1 MAVMRHRPELYRWR
15 RFSQPASR
23 QKTKLDPDNVEHWIK
38 RVEQASEFA
47 VSETFSL
54 KKKSYSRGLHGPVL
68 DLETTE
74 QLQDHDE
81 AYVEAQELLNEW
93 MNSKLKLELADEQ
106 EDDAENPPPHS
117 LPPQEPPIG
126 FQKYEKFDDFYGYL
140 EDEMENTTVQDI
152 LQDLLQSEVV
162 DSGILGNLRT
172 EELKEKRKPKDPRIT
187 MELRHKQVKE
197 NRLRRQKEQEL
208 LKQKKALK
216 KMAMSEAQ
224 RQLQEENK
232 KKVLKARRE
241 EEEIQ
246 KQMVKLRKELVERRH
261 LMEEARK
268 MERKRHDLKKI
279 KRLVEVSM
287 PPVPVRLD
295 CEIEGQRKEKQTGT
309 QELLSKIDI
318 ANQKCLRKYF
328 SAWYKLIL
336 DLRIKMGK
344 ARALADWKCQLKT
357 LRAWRDYTWSQKLE
371 QETKKLEIHLRKQN
385 RGEQLA
391 IEFNRKCILR
401 RYFAEWHCWSRTEVE
416 KRELQLKKEDTRR
429 KMAKLLEEVALGKH
443 ATDGSQDAKRT
454 HESKEAWDRPVSP
467 TEVATIPCLQDDPRI
482 ANVERANS
490 CSPETSQKC
499 DIHPPKQPKWA
510 WQVTLKHAALNA
522 QDRAVFGNQARSSLQ
537 HLEPPKQKMSSV
549 LRGPLEH
556 RHAFQQQ
563 LIEEQKR
570 QLQEQQE
577 LILRLQENERL
588 KKAREEAEQATAVTK
603 ALNNQ
608 APKTREG
615 KQLRESQLNYKN
627 TESLRLENYQPAI
640 QSKRSLKVLSTP
652 HPLLKAME
660 ERAIQRAERRR
671 ELEEA
676 KKKREE
682 EKLARMQAEEEER
695 QRQEA
700 AKKEAQLQK
709 RQEQRRLQKVKELE
723 KQRRLEREQQLFS
736 KAKKHYDRFLLK
748 KQGLEP
754 WKRLIQQTRGNMLV
768 AQRHHCFRLQRKCLL
783 AWLHHMQEILAG
795 KVAQAEGL
803 YSRLLLRRSFRIW
816 IKYKHYVS
824 TLEESAKKLHETSLK
839 KKVLWAW
846 FDVLNEEKSIFWRK
860 QKTADQYRDRRIMQ
874 TAFRA
879 WRQFPSLMKEER
891 EKEERIKQLRKRV
904 AEILP
909 DFRT

>member
-15 RFSQPASR
+15 RFSQSASR

-47 VSETFSL
+47 VSEMFSL
-54 KKKSYSRGLHGPVL
+54 RKTSYSRGLHGPVL

-81 AYVEAQELLNEW
+81 AYVEAQELLNDW
-93 MNSKLKLELADEQ
+93 LNSKLKLELADDQ
-106 EDDAENPPPHS
+106 EDAAENPLPRS
-117 LPPQEPPIG
+117 LPPQEPPTG

-208 LKQKKALK
+208 LKQEKALK
-216 KMAMSEAQ
+216 KLAMSEAQ
-224 RQLQEENK
+224 RQLQEEKK

-246 KQMVKLRKELVERRH
+246 KQMVKLRKELVEKRH

-268 MERKRHDLKKI
+268 M
-279 KRLVEVSM
+279 
-287 PPVPVRLD
+287 
-295 CEIEGQRKEKQTGT
+295 
-309 QELLSKIDI
+309 
-318 ANQKCLRKYF
+318 
-328 SAWYKLIL
+328 
-336 DLRIKMGK
+336 GK
-344 ARALADWKCQLKT
+344 
-357 LRAWRDYTWSQKLE
+357 
-371 QETKKLEIHLRKQN
+371 
-385 RGEQLA
+385 QLA

-401 RYFAEWHCWSRTEVE
+401 RYFAEWHCWSQTEVE

-429 KMAKLLEEVALGKH
+429 KMAKLLEEVALGKF
-443 ATDGSQDAKRT
+443 ATDVSQDAKRT
-454 HESKEAWDRPVSP
+454 HESKEAWDQPVSP
-467 TEVATIPCLQDDPRI
+467 TEVATIPCSQDDPRM

-490 CSPETSQKC
+490 CSPETSQKR
-499 DIHPPKQPKWA
+499 DLHSPKQPKWA

-522 QDRAVFGNQARSSLQ
+522 QDQAVFGNQARSSSQ

-570 QLQEQQE
+570 QLKEQQE

-588 KKAREEAEQATAVTK
+588 KKAKEEAEQATAVTK

-615 KQLRESQLNYKN
+615 KQLRESRN
-627 TESLRLENYQPAI
+627 TESLRLENYQPDI

-695 QRQEA
+695 QRQA
-700 AKKEAQLQK
+700 AAEKEAQLQK
-709 RQEQRRLQKVKELE
+709 RQEERRLQKVKELE
-723 KQRRLEREQQLFS
+723 KQRRLEREQQLLS
-736 KAKKHYDRFLLK
+736 KAKEHYEKFLLK

-754 WKRLIQQTRGNMLV
+754 WKRLIQQTQEDMVV

-783 AWLHHMQEILAG
+783 AWLHHTQEILAG

-803 YSRLLLRRSFRIW
+803 YSRLLLRRSFRNW
-816 IKYKHYVS
+816 IMYKDYVS

-860 QKTADQYRDRRIMQ
+860 QKTADQYSDRRIMQ
-874 TAFRA
+874 TVFRA

>member
-15 RFSQPASR
+15 RFSQSASR

-54 KKKSYSRGLHGPVL
+54 KKTSYSRGLHGPVL

-81 AYVEAQELLNEW
+81 AYVEAQELLNDW
-93 MNSKLKLELADEQ
+93 LNSKLKLELADDQ
-106 EDDAENPPPHS
+106 EDNAENPLPCS
-117 LPPQEPPIG
+117 LPPHQPPTG

-208 LKQKKALK
+208 LKQEKALK
-216 KMAMSEAQ
+216 KLAMLEAQ

-232 KKVLKARRE
+232 KKVLKAKRE

-261 LMEEARK
+261 LMEETRK

-279 KRLVEVSM
+279 KRLVEVGM
-287 PPVPVRLD
+287 PPVPVHLD
-295 CEIEGQRKEKQTGT
+295 CEIEGQRKEKQTRM

-371 QETKKLEIHLRKQN
+371 QETKKLENQLRNQN
-385 RGEQLA
+385 RGKQLA
-391 IEFNRKCILR
+391 IEFNRKCILHC
-401 RYFAEWHCWSRTEVE
+401 YFTEWHCWSRTEVE

-429 KMAKLLEEVALGKH
+429 KMAKLLEEVALGKL

-454 HESKEAWDRPVSP
+454 HESKEAWDQPVNP
-467 TEVATIPCLQDDPRI
+467 TEVDDPRM

-490 CSPETSQKC
+490 CSPETSQKR
-499 DIHPPKQPKWA
+499 DLHSPKQPKWA

-570 QLQEQQE
+570 QLKEQEE

-588 KKAREEAEQATAVTK
+588 KKAKEEAEQATAVTK

-615 KQLRESQLNYKN
+615 KQLRESQLSYRN
-627 TESLRLENYQPAI
+627 TESLRLENYQPAT

-682 EKLARMQAEEEER
+682 EKLAQMQAEEEER

-700 AKKEAQLQK
+700 AEKEAQLQK
-709 RQEQRRLQKVKELE
+709 RQEERRLQKVKELE
-723 KQRRLEREQQLFS
+723 KQRRLEREQQLLS
-736 KAKKHYDRFLLK
+736 KAKEHYDRFLLK

-754 WKRLIQQTRGNMLV
+754 WKRLMQQTQENMVV
-768 AQRHHCFRLQRKCLL
+768 AQSHHCFRLQRKCLL

-803 YSRLLLRRSFRIW
+803 YSRLLLRRSFRNW
-816 IKYKHYVS
+816 IMYKDYVS
-824 TLEESAKKLHETSLK
+824 TLEESVKKLHETSLK

-860 QKTADQYRDRRIMQ
+860 QKTADQYSDRRIMQ
-874 TAFRA
+874 TVFRA
-879 WRQFPSLMKEER
+879 WRQFPALMKEER